1 MIYSTGRTGLGLHP
15 GENLKGSGL
24 RVEFKY
30 NETYRQLWIIYFA
43 LAILDL
49 KED

>member
-24 RVEFKY
+24 RVEFSTM
-30 NETYRQLWIIYFA
+30 NHT
-43 LAILDL
+43 DSCG
-49 KED
+49 